1 MSSKLKEA
9 KLVPNFSEI
18 EPVQFGDKYE
28 WTKTVSCRSGAIQ
41 EEGSIIEVLDSTR
54 TCAWGEISES
64 GWNWICRTAD
74 GLVSEWSTLEQ
85 CISRG
90 VLRKVE

>member
-1 MSSKLKEA
+1 MNYKDA
-9 KLVPNFSEI
+9 KVIRNLCAI
-18 EPVQFGDKYE
+18 EPVKFGDKYE
-28 WTKTVSCRSGAIQ
+28 WQMTVGCRSGAIQ
-41 EEGSIIEVLDSTR
+41 EEGSIIEVLDSSR
-54 TCAWGEISES
+54 ACVFGEISES

-74 GLVSEWSTLEQ
+74 GLVSEWSTLEL